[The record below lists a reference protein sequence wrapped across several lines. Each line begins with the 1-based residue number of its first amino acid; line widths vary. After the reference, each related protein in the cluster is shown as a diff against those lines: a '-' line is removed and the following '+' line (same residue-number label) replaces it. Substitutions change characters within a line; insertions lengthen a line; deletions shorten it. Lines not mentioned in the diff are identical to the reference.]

1 MKIINGVYTSAKI
14 FTDTI
19 EDYALSQI
27 QMLCDNEA
35 FAGSTVRVMPDVHP
49 GKVGTI
55 GFTATVRN
63 RILPEV
69 VGIDIGCGVTIAL
82 LKQKKTEFQKLDAVI
97 RERIPTGSAVR
108 KKIHRFAEELPLEQL
123 RCFRQIQKERVQA
136 SLGTLGS
143 GNHFIELDRGMEEI
157 MNAVAD
163 TMEITEIL
171 KPVYNYKAGR

>member
-49 GKVGTI
+49 GKIGTI

-69 VGIDIGCGVTIAL
+69 VGIDIGCGVTLAL

-108 KKIHRFAEELPLEQL
+108 KKYI
-123 RCFRQIQKERVQA
+123 
-136 SLGTLGS
+136 GS
-143 GNHFIELDRGMEEI
+143 R
-157 MNAVAD
+157 
-163 TMEITEIL
+163 
-171 KPVYNYKAGR
+171 